1 MARRFSDEPINLI
14 HRIPTPEQLAS
25 ARPLNRSWNQV
36 IAETVATYVRTTADM
51 IAQVTGICRMTQAK
65 VEAGRGPT
73 DHPDEFSAAPATDSS
88 APFDAG
94 ANESTVIDQPI
105 EAAARPGSQED
116 MNPSQSVPTPT
127 AVQPEEV
134 AELRAYLLSQQQDIA
149 RLSVQIQELKSLVVS
164 QQQVLLC
171 LGKELESR
179 PVSPLMQGVASAAP
193 KRNRP
198 VRQKPMVKDKA
209 AAAAEKEDLN
219 RSSLSFWPG
228 PARRP
233 EL

>member
-1 MARRFSDEPINLI
+1 MSRRFSDEPINLI

-25 ARPLNRSWNQV
+25 ARPLNRSWGQV
-36 IAETVATYVRTTADM
+36 IAETATTYVRTAVGM
-51 IAQVTGICRMTQAK
+51 LAQVTGIRRMRQAK
-65 VEAGRGPT
+65 GEADSGSNDRLG
-73 DHPDEFSAAPATDSS
+73 ELSAAPATDNP
-88 APFDAG
+88 ARFDAG
-94 ANESTVIDQPI
+94 VGAKESTVIDQPI
-105 EAAARPGSQED
+105 EAASDPRSQED
-116 MNPSQSVPTPT
+116 VSLLQSVSTST
-127 AVQPEEV
+127 LVQPEEV
-134 AELRAYLLSQQQDIA
+134 AELRAYLLRQQQDIA

-164 QQQVLLC
+164 QQQVLVC

-209 AAAAEKEDLN
+209 AAQKEDLN